1 MRIDLAAIRTE
12 LSNKI
17 RQFGKDLGGAI
28 SSLKQVNREVDEV
41 DEVKEQVNCE
51 VGEVKEQVGHGYVSL
66 HVEYTG

>member
-12 LSNKI
+12 LSDKI

-28 SSLKQVNREVDEV
+28 SSLKQVNREV
-41 DEVKEQVNCE
+41 
-51 VGEVKEQVGHGYVSL
+51 GEVKEQVGHGYVSL

>member
-12 LSNKI
+12 LSDKI
-17 RQFGKDLGGAI
+17 RQFRKDLGGAI
-28 SSLKQVNREVDEV
+28 SSLKQVNR
-41 DEVKEQVNCE
+41 E